1 MTICVYNCKMRAMQ
15 TLQTVHWIL
24 YWRDMA
30 VLYSSST
37 IADKTN
43 RDICLQCITSKVIKC
58 SKQLARYFSTEAVSL
73 CSVHGISSSFFFYVT
88 YCFLFHL
95 FQNFRPMIVSF
106 SALKYNLCFVSF
118 ETIFEY
124 GFFSVLFCLLY
135 RHTVQ
140 YPGAMNLSL
149 LLNLPSNS
157 F

>member
-1 MTICVYNCKMRAMQ
+1 MTICVYNCTMRAMQ

-73 CSVHGISSSFFFYVT
+73 CSVHGISSSFFSMLHTVF
-88 YCFLFHL
+88 CFICFRISDWWSSL
-95 FQNFRPMIVSF
+95 FQLWNIICV
-106 SALKYNLCFVSF
+106 VSF